1 MLVSLKGHSKVASAS
16 VGKAANWTQLSLQ
29 EETGSAGVSPL

>member
-16 VGKAANWTQLSLQ
+16 VGKAANWTQLLLQ
-29 EETGSAGVSPL
+29 EGTGSAGVRPL